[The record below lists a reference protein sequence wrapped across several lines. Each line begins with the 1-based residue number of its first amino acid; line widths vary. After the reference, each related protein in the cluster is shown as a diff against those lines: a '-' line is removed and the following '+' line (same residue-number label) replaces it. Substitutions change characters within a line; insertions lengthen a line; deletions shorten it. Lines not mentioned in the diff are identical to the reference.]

1 MMRLTAYSLLL
12 ALVGNNVCVAQVN
25 DAIPVEFKQQFKR
38 MVGSWVFSGNEGDR
52 RFSGKEKI
60 RLVNN
65 GTSILQEG
73 YFVAENGT
81 KEHYVILSG
90 WDGDKK
96 TVIVRGF
103 TSAGVTFTGEWK
115 KIGDDSL
122 VGSANGKPARF
133 KIGRE
138 TMVYEEDGGKW
149 ISKFERLADT
159 K

>member
-1 MMRLTAYSLLL
+1 MLRLTAFWLLL
-12 ALVGNNVCVAQVN
+12 SLIGHSVCVAQGE
-25 DAIPVEFKQQFKR
+25 ASIPAEFTQQFKR
-38 MVGSWVFSGNEGDR
+38 MVGSWVFSGNEGGR
-52 RFSGKEKI
+52 LFSGKEKI

-65 GTSILQEG
+65 GTSLLQEG
-73 YFVAENGT
+73 YFDAENGT

-103 TSAGVTFTGEWK
+103 TSAGVSFTGEWK

-122 VGSANGKPARF
+122 VGSANGSPARF

-149 ISKFERLADT
+149 VSKFERLGDP